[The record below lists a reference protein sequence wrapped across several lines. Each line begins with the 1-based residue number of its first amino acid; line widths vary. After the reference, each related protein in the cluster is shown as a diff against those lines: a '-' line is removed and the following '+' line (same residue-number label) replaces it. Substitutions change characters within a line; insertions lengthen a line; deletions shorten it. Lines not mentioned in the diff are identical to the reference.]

1 MFVSIS
7 VKKKTIGIGKM
18 LTSSNKTVN
27 ATMNQLTSVERTYG

>member
-7 VKKKTIGIGKM
+7 VQKTIGIGKM